1 MRRFAN
7 STSRMAIAALAAVTL
22 GLTACGGGGDDS
34 SSANA
39 TEVKLYNDKGA
50 WKTYFEGVGKLSK
63 EQIGLGVT
71 PVGYTDEPTYEAFI
85 KASFRTNN
93 KPDLFTWS
101 TGGRLKEIVDSGQV
115 ADTSDLWKDAIANGD
130 VSKELEPYY
139 TIDGKQ
145 YCVPANVSYWV
156 MFYNKKVFSD
166 AGVQPPTSWADL
178 LKTADTLKAKGVT
191 PFYQTSVLFSFV
203 WFQQLLIGTDPQLYT
218 DLATGKAKF
227 TDPKVVAVM
236 QQWKDMEDKGYF
248 SDPGSKDQPEAM
260 LKSGKVA
267 MGLFGTWFNTNMT
280 TQGMKPDSDYG
291 MFVVPNVT
299 PSLPTTTVAFESG
312 PLCSLT
318 KAPNPDASTKFM
330 KWWVQEKAQ
339 DQWAN
344 SRGDVSANPKVQIK
358 DPSLN
363 QLNKDAGEGKYA
375 LANRFFEAVPPPVL
389 TAALDGFGAFMVKP
403 DSFQKQLET
412 IQKASDDY
420 WKSN

>member
-1 MRRFAN
+1 MKRLSNRH
-7 STSRMAIAALAAVTL
+7 TRLAIAALAVVSL
-22 GLTACGGGGDDS
+22 GLTACGGGSDDKSAS
-34 SSANA
+34 SA

-115 ADTSDLWKDAIANGD
+115 ADTSSLWSDAIASGD

-178 LKTADTLKAKGVT
+178 MSTADKLKAKGVT

-203 WFQQLLIGTDPQLYT
+203 WFQQLLIGTDPQLYN

-236 QQWKDMEDKGYF
+236 QQWKAMEDKGYF
-248 SDPGSKDQPEAM
+248 SDPGSKDQPEVM

-291 MFVVPNVT
+291 TFVVPNVT
-299 PSLPTTTVAFESG
+299 PSLPNTTVAFESG
-312 PLCSLT
+312 PLCTLT
-318 KAPNPDASTKFM
+318 KAPNPDASNKFL
-330 KWWVQEKAQ
+330 KWWMGADAQ

-363 QLNKDAGEGKYA
+363 QLNKDAGEGKYT
-375 LANRFFEAVPPPVL
+375 LANRYFEAVPPEVL
-389 TAALDGFGAFMVKP
+389 TASLDGFGAFMVDP
-403 DSFQKQLET
+403 GSYQKQLDT
-412 IQKASDDY
+412 IEKASAGY